1 VNCDNKWQA
10 YGVHMNGYVQIDG
23 EKHLW
28 VAKRSSDRQNF
39 PGAFDH
45 IVAGGQV
52 RSFPFIEGVMQGCL
66 CIYLVGVPL
75 VWYFAS
81 I

>member
-1 VNCDNKWQA
+1 
-10 YGVHMNGYVQIDG
+10 M
-23 EKHLW
+23 
-28 VAKRSSDRQNF
+28 
-39 PGAFDH
+39 
-45 IVAGGQV
+45 
-52 RSFPFIEGVMQGCL
+52 EGVMEGCL

>member
-1 VNCDNKWQA
+1 
-10 YGVHMNGYVQIDG
+10 M
-23 EKHLW
+23 
-28 VAKRSSDRQNF
+28 
-39 PGAFDH
+39 
-45 IVAGGQV
+45 
-52 RSFPFIEGVMQGCL
+52 EGVMQGCL